1 MIFTELV
8 LNNFGAY
15 AGRHVINLRPESN
28 GEMRPIILFGG
39 MNGGGKTTLMD
50 AIRLALYGQRA
61 KCSGRGNLGYSE
73 FLTQLVNRQTLPEQ
87 STEIELSFESIF
99 DDHWQTF
106 KITRAWKRYPNE
118 GKDSISIMREDGY
131 DSALQENWDEYIESI
146 LPLGISNLFLFDG
159 EQVKELAELD
169 TPPPLVVEAI
179 NSLLGLELAEKLAVD
194 LEVLASRKRK
204 DLANKKQLATIEGIE
219 AKIQEKEVAEKEAFN
234 KIITL
239 EEELKKAHKK
249 RDRVTQ
255 KFRTEGGKIAA
266 NRDLLEGKKNDLI
279 KVQEEQQ
286 DQLRNLAA
294 GTLPLGLIGNLL
306 IAAEATGKQEI
317 KIQQFKQ
324 AKSLIVERDEKLLVY
339 LKEIAAPKDYNSK
352 IQFFLERENATLEST
367 INAQGSAYLEVT
379 EEELQQLINIRQN
392 SLLLQQTQANETLS
406 SLQKITTEIDSI
418 EQQLTLAASPE
429 EYEKLLEE
437 KEKAEQAL
445 SQLKSDLDLA
455 KSQKNKIALEIES
468 AKRELKNYGEKFIDS
483 ENSEHII
490 NSIIKVQETL
500 EIFREKLTLKKLN
513 KLENE
518 ITECFRYLLSKS
530 NLVYR
535 VVIES
540 DTFSLSL
547 YDTQGKLLPKQRL
560 SAGEKQL
567 LAIAFLWGLARVSG
581 KKLPIA
587 IDTPLS
593 RLDSS
598 HRNNLIERYFPS
610 ASHQVIL
617 LSTDTEIGEKEIVI
631 LREQKAI
638 AREYLLEYNA
648 DNGQTTVNS
657 GYFWS

>member
-8 LNNFGAY
+8 LNNFGVY
-15 AGRHVINLRPESN
+15 AGRHVINLRPENN
-28 GEMRPIILFGG
+28 GTMQPIILFGG

-61 KCSGRGNLGYSE
+61 KCSGRGNLGYGE
-73 FLTQLVNRQTLPEQ
+73 FLSQLVNNQTLPEQ
-87 STEIELSFESIF
+87 STEVELSFESIF
-99 DDHWQTF
+99 DDYWQTF
-106 KITRAWKRYPNE
+106 KIIRAWKRFPTD
-118 GKDSISIMREDGY
+118 GKDSISVIREDGY
-131 DSALQENWDEYIESI
+131 DTALQDNWDEYIESI

-169 TPPPLVVEAI
+169 IPPPSVVDAI

-204 DLANKKQLATIEGIE
+204 DLASNKQLATIEEIE
-219 AKIQEKEVAEKEAFN
+219 GKIKEKEVVEQEIFN
-234 KIITL
+234 RVISL
-239 EEELKKAHKK
+239 EVELKQAHKK
-249 RDRVTQ
+249 SDRVAQ

-266 NRDLLEGKKNDLI
+266 ERNLLEAKKKDLS
-279 KVQEEQQ
+279 KVREEQQ
-286 DQLRNLAA
+286 DKLRQLAT
-294 GTLPLGLIGNLL
+294 GTLSLGLIGDLL
-306 IAAEATGKQEI
+306 VAAEATGKQEI
-317 KIQQFKQ
+317 KTQQLKQ
-324 AKSLIVERDEKLLVY
+324 AKSLITERDEKLLAY
-339 LKEIAAPKDYNSK
+339 LKEIAAPEDYNSK
-352 IQFFLERENATLEST
+352 IQFFIDRENTTLENT
-367 INAQGSAYLEVT
+367 IDSQGNAFLEIT
-379 EEELQQLINIRQN
+379 EDELQQFLNIKQN
-392 SLLLQQTQANETLS
+392 SLPLQQTQANELLN
-406 SLQKITTEIDSI
+406 SLQAITVEIDNI

-429 EYEKLLEE
+429 EYEKLSRE
-437 KEKAEQAL
+437 KDKVERAV

-455 KSQKNKIALEIES
+455 KSQKNKITLEIEKT
-468 AKRELKNYGEKFIDS
+468 KRELKNYSQKILDS
-483 ENSEHII
+483 EDGEHII
-490 NSIIKVQETL
+490 NSITKVRQTL
-500 EIFREKLTLKKLN
+500 EIFKDKLTLKKLN

-535 VVIES
+535 VVVDS

-547 YDTQGKLLPKQRL
+547 YDPQGKLLPKQCL

-610 ASHQVIL
+610 ASHQTIL

-638 AREYLLEYNA
+638 AREYLLEYNS
-648 DNGQTTVNS
+648 DNGQTTVKN
-657 GYFWS
+657 GYFW